1 VAPSIVASPTGLR
14 EWNER
19 WTTRSD
25 HDPVVADPVIACLIV
40 ACGALGWISSAAAQG
55 MQTWSGPKTP
65 VKLGVTGRPDSAFLM
80 LALHRG
86 YFDQHGI
93 QIETVTGGSGNEFV
107 APLAQDRIQAAS
119 GSLNAAL
126 FNALNRGV
134 DIRIVADFA
143 HLGGESDGLASI
155 MARADLM
162 DAGAIRSP
170 ADLKGREISLG
181 FGRGHYSYLMAR
193 TMLAKANLTF
203 SDVTLWNM
211 STPDSL
217 AAMSNR
223 VIDASFVI
231 EPLVTAA
238 LRQNIA
244 RILVKGGAVEPGAQ
258 LAVLVFSPEFAKQTD
273 AATRFLMAYLRG
285 ARDYHDAF
293 VAGKDQDAAI
303 AILTKALPVRDP
315 AIWKSAMPQQIDL
328 NGRVNVADIKRQAVA
343 YKELG
348 DVSGPVPDI
357 DKYVDHRF
365 AEDAVKIIGVR

>member
-1 VAPSIVASPTGLR
+1 
-14 EWNER
+14 
-19 WTTRSD
+19 
-25 HDPVVADPVIACLIV
+25 
-40 ACGALGWISSAAAQG
+40 
-55 MQTWSGPKTP
+55 
-65 VKLGVTGRPDSAFLM
+65 
-80 LALHRG
+80 
-86 YFDQHGI
+86 
-93 QIETVTGGSGNEFV
+93 
-107 APLAQDRIQAAS
+107 
-119 GSLNAAL
+119 
-126 FNALNRGV
+126 V

-162 DAGAIRSP
+162 DSGAIRSP
-170 ADLKGREISLG
+170 ANLKGREISLG

-203 SDVTLWNM
+203 SDVTLRNM

-217 AAMSNR
+217 AAMSNK

-258 LAVLVFSPEFAKQTD
+258 LAVLVFSPEFAKQSD
-273 AATRFLMAYLRG
+273 PATRFLMAYLRG

-303 AILTKALPVRDP
+303 AILTKTLPVRDP
-315 AIWKSAMPQQIDL
+315 EIWKIAMPQHIDL

-365 AEDAVKIIGVR
+365 AEDAVKVIGVR

>member
-1 VAPSIVASPTGLR
+1 M
-14 EWNER
+14 
-19 WTTRSD
+19 TRR
-25 HDPVVADPVIACLIV
+25 PWQIPVIACLVI
-40 ACGALGWISSAAAQG
+40 ACGALGWISSGAAQG
-55 MQTWSGPKTP
+55 MQTWTGPKTS

-93 QIETVTGGSGNEFV
+93 AIETVTGGSGNEFV

-134 DIRIVADFA
+134 DIRIVA
-143 HLGGESDGLASI
+143 DGLASI

-203 SDVTLWNM
+203 SDVTLRNM

-258 LAVLVFSPEFAKQTD
+258 LAVLVFSPEFAKQSD
-273 AATRFLMAYLRG
+273 AAGRFLMAYLRG

-315 AIWKSAMPQQIDL
+315 AIWKIAMPQQIDL
-328 NGRVNVADIKRQAVA
+328 NGRVNVTDIKRQAVA